1 MIRPLTPMLKYRLIH
16 RRNIHH
22 ENIYRI
28 TEVKEKKAC
37 PFLIPQ
43 PHPHAPQSGQ
53 LPTIVDQQYIKTKDT
68 AKPKQLRKKKKKK
81 TLERKEKKNLD
92 LRRTRSSSYP
102 HCFVI
107 VRYFHPLFSYRT
119 KIQSVHEVGTKTSIQ
134 NLNCGFGNIQSLA
147 QKGKASNWLRFFI
160 VSVI

>member
-68 AKPKQLRKKKKKK
+68 AKPKQLRKKKKKTDTREK
-81 TLERKEKKNLD
+81 GRKKISIFDEPD
-92 LRRTRSSSYP
+92 RHPTRTA
-102 HCFVI
+102 
-107 VRYFHPLFSYRT
+107 L
-119 KIQSVHEVGTKTSIQ
+119 
-134 NLNCGFGNIQSLA
+134 
-147 QKGKASNWLRFFI
+147 
-160 VSVI
+160 